1 MEILFKLNRIHKFLW
16 ILFCIIDTI
25 LHNHIQLTN
34 LFYYFSIFNK
44 NPIDNS
50 RIYIIL
56 IQKNIYKLNKSLL
69 YAYYILQAVY
79 LRFLLLIQLLRII
92 VSFTHLF

>member
-1 MEILFKLNRIHKFLW
+1 MEILFTLNRIHKFLW

-50 RIYIIL
+50 RIYIIF
-56 IQKNIYKLNKSLL
+56 IQNRLTSFIAIHDRHIKVENDGIKLLNLK
-69 YAYYILQAVY
+69 
-79 LRFLLLIQLLRII
+79 
-92 VSFTHLF
+92 